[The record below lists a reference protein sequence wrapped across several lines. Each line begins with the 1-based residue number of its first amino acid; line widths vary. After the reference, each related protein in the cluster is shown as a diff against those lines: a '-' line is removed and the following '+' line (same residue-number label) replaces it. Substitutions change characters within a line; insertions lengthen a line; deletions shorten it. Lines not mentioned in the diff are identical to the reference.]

1 VLTSRFLSW
10 LVQTTDI
17 YETENSKLETCDFL
31 SNFNNKQHPKNL
43 PEKSP
48 IYKKCFKMP
57 FYDGIGVIAEK
68 HAVVLDV
75 GTAFT
80 KVGYAGEALPR
91 AIVRSPCLSDDKGL
105 LSESALHDQLVAF
118 VHKLYFEH
126 LLVNPKD
133 RRVVLVEALL
143 GETRLIFDFLSIIES
158 VKFVSVIFIEVDI
171 LVLDIFL

>member
-1 VLTSRFLSW
+1 
-10 LVQTTDI
+10 
-17 YETENSKLETCDFL
+17 
-31 SNFNNKQHPKNL
+31 
-43 PEKSP
+43 
-48 IYKKCFKMP
+48 MP

-75 GTAFT
+75 GAAFT

-91 AIVRSPCLSDDKGL
+91 AIIRSPRLSDEKGL
-105 LSESALHDQLVAF
+105 LSESALHDKLVAF

-143 GETRLIFDFLSIIES
+143 GETRLI
-158 VKFVSVIFIEVDI
+158 I
-171 LVLDIFL
+171 LWLCFCSLKSH